1 MSGIK
6 NKNTSP
12 EILVR
17 KAVFKFGFRYK
28 INDKSLPGSPDIVLP
43 KYKTVIFVHGCFWH
57 GHAQCNKSIT
67 PKTNLDFWKSKI
79 EKNKKRDRKVNSDLK
94 KLGWK
99 IITVWDCKLINIK
112 THELTIDK
120 IIRKIT
126 NAQL

>member
-17 KAVFKFGFRYK
+17 KTLFRLGFRYK

-43 KYKTVIFVHGCFWH
+43 KYKTIIFVHGCFWH
-57 GHAQCNKSIT
+57 GHAQCDKSII
-67 PKTNLDFWKSKI
+67 PKTNLDFWKLKI
-79 EKNKKRDRKVNSDLK
+79 VKNKKRDRKVKSDLR

-99 IITVWDCKLINIK
+99 LIIVWDCKLKNSK
-112 THELTIDK
+112 THELTINK

-126 NAQL
+126 YAQV